1 MGNKDELQTLAQIAH
16 LYYVQGMTFQML
28 ARRFGISRFKASR
41 LLQKA
46 RDQGIVNIT
55 ITVPIQKTSDL
66 EKRLEAALSINRA
79 IVVADEGHSEDQRLA
94 NVGRACADWLV
105 RTLKAKDILGV
116 AWGRTLQKVA
126 EALPL
131 HVDSKLPI
139 ELVQI
144 LGGVS
149 QVSRAYNGDEVC
161 KRIADAFSAP
171 CHLLYAPAIADR
183 AESKRVIMSQAGVRQ
198 TTQYYDRLTVAL
210 VGLGLVEITE
220 ENMEYRLG
228 YFTEA
233 EFRKLKG
240 QAAVGDHCVFFD
252 IKGRICGERINA
264 KRIGI
269 DYKQFMKT
277 PRRITAAAGRW
288 KPKAIIGAARAGL
301 FNELVT
307 DETAAKEVLTLLS
320 EGV

>member
-1 MGNKDELQTLAQIAH
+1 MSDKDDLQTLAQIAH
-16 LYYVQGMTFQML
+16 LYYEQGMTFQVL
-28 ARRFGISRFKASR
+28 AKRLGISRFKASR

-46 RDQGIVNIT
+46 RDRGVVNIT

-66 EKRLEAALSINRA
+66 EKRLETALSLARA
-79 IVVADEGHSEDQRLA
+79 IVVQDEGQGEELRLA

-105 RTLKAKDILGV
+105 RTLKPKDILGV

-131 HVDSKLPI
+131 RAGEQTGI
-139 ELVQI
+139 EVVQI

-149 QVSRAYNGDEVC
+149 QLSSADNGDEVC
-161 KRIADAFSAP
+161 KRIARSFSAP
-171 CHLLYAPAIADR
+171 CHLLYAPAVADR
-183 AESKRVIMSQAGVRQ
+183 AESKRIIMAQPGVRQ
-198 TTQYYDRLTVAL
+198 TARYYDRLTVAL
-210 VGLGLVEITE
+210 VGLGLVELTE

-233 EFRKLKG
+233 EFRRLKAEG
-240 QAAVGDHCVFFD
+240 AVGDHCVFFD
-252 IKGRICGERINA
+252 IDGKIRGEKINA

-269 DYKQFMKT
+269 DHRQLMKV

-288 KPKAIIGAARAGL
+288 KQQAIIGGARAGL

-307 DETAAKEVLTLLS
+307 DETTAREVLAKV
-320 EGV
+320 GG

>member
-1 MGNKDELQTLAQIAH
+1 MGKKDELQTLAQIAH
-16 LYYVQGMTFQML
+16 LYYEQGMTFQML
-28 ARRFGISRFKASR
+28 ANRFGISRFKASR

-66 EKRLEAALSINRA
+66 EKRLETALSINRA
-79 IVVADEGHSEDQRLA
+79 IVVQDDGQSEDLRLA

-105 RTLKAKDILGV
+105 RTLKPKDILGV

-131 HVDSKLPI
+131 YGDSKLGI
-139 ELVQI
+139 EVVQV

-149 QVSRAYNGDEVC
+149 QLSRAYNGDEVC

-183 AESKRVIMSQAGVRQ
+183 PESKRIIMAQAGVRQ

-210 VGLGLVEITE
+210 VGLGLVELTE
-220 ENMEYRLG
+220 DNMEYRLG

-252 IKGRICGERINA
+252 INGKICGERINA

-269 DYKQFMKT
+269 DYKQLMKI
-277 PRRITAAAGRW
+277 PRRITAAMGRW
-288 KPKAIIGAARAGL
+288 KPKAIVGAARAGL

-307 DETAAKEVLTLLS
+307 DETAAKEVLELLA